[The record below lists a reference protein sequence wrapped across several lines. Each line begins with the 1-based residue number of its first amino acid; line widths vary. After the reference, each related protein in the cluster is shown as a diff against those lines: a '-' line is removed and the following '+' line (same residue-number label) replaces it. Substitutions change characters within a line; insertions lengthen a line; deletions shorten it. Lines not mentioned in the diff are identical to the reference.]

1 MDERKGE
8 KKINIK
14 EILMLGEENGMR
26 KKELGGKKK
35 EKARK
40 IEKLRREEHLQS
52 FERKGDGVFLM
63 KL

>member
-40 IEKLRREEHLQS
+40 IEKLRREDHL
-52 FERKGDGVFLM
+52 
-63 KL
+63 